1 VRLHLE
7 HRSKTR
13 DRWLPMSGFKFA
25 VTTG

>member
-1 VRLHLE
+1 MRLHLE

-13 DRWLPMSGFKFA
+13 DRWLPRSGFKFV